1 MTETRKLPRKTI
13 IWISVLAALAVVYF
27 LMNMVAKQG
36 QVENALNA
44 MNIKY
49 DKLKVFTSA
58 SVKHNESGV
67 NGYQFTVR
75 YNKLDS
81 GELCKGFVIILN
93 NGQYVNDVECKKE
106 DLW

>member
-1 MTETRKLPRKTI
+1 MTETRKLPRKTM
-13 IWISVLAALAVVYF
+13 IWISILAVSAVVYF

-36 QVENALNA
+36 HVEKALDA

-49 DKLKVFTSA
+49 EKLKVFTSA

-67 NGYQFTVR
+67 NGYQYTVR
-75 YNKLDS
+75 YNRQDS

-93 NGQYVNDVECKKE
+93 NGKYVNDVECKKE
-106 DLW
+106 ELW